1 MNPAELFR
9 QETNTVQLA
18 PGDFLFREGEKGDK
32 MYVLLEGE
40 VDIFLGDFVLETAG
54 PGALLGEMALIND
67 SPRTANA
74 VAKIPLA
81 GANRPAPVSLSRSAD
96 TAFCDACDENSGQ
109 SPASHE
115 RRDGRAIASLERDQ
129 RLFRRRACGVIF
141 RQMRIVAQYLLF
153 AAIATTGC
161 GQQAPT
167 AADFAAQRQRMVE
180 QQLKPRGIKDER
192 VLAAMAKV
200 PREEFIPA
208 DARADAYE
216 DGPLPIGYDQT
227 ISQPY
232 VVAFMTEQLRP
243 KPSDRVLEIG
253 SGSGYQAAIL
263 AELVADVYTIDIVEP
278 LAKTAEATL
287 QRLGYNN
294 VHIKVGDGYKGWPE
308 EAPFDAVIVTCAP
321 EKVPQPL
328 VDQLKDGGRMV
339 IPVGERFAQQLYL
352 LEKKNGQLKESAT
365 LPVRFVPM
373 LREGKRNDCSVRC
386 REGPLYLCG
395 RSQLR

>member
-1 MNPAELFR
+1 
-9 QETNTVQLA
+9 
-18 PGDFLFREGEKGDK
+18 
-32 MYVLLEGE
+32 
-40 VDIFLGDFVLETAG
+40 
-54 PGALLGEMALIND
+54 
-67 SPRTANA
+67 
-74 VAKIPLA
+74 
-81 GANRPAPVSLSRSAD
+81 
-96 TAFCDACDENSGQ
+96 
-109 SPASHE
+109 
-115 RRDGRAIASLERDQ
+115 
-129 RLFRRRACGVIF
+129 
-141 RQMRIVAQYLLF
+141 MRIIAQYLIF

-167 AADFAAQRQRMVE
+167 AADLAAQRQRMVQ

-192 VLAAMAKV
+192 VLAGMAKV
-200 PREEFIPA
+200 PREEFIPVA
-208 DARADAYE
+208 ARPSAYE

-232 VVAFMTEQLRP
+232 IVAFMTEQLRP

-287 QRLGYNN
+287 QRLGYKN

-308 EAPFDAVIVTCAP
+308 EAPFDAIIVTCAP

-328 VDQLKDGGRMV
+328 VDQLKEGGRMV

-352 LEKKNGQLKESAT
+352 FEKKNGQLKESAT

-373 LREGKRNDCSVRC
+373 LREGQKK
-386 REGPLYLCG
+386 
-395 RSQLR
+395 